1 MIYEYDSIQQHGI
14 ASTLV
19 LTSDTIVPPQYFFT
33 VLVSDHM
40 PMVVLIGVTTADL
53 YGNLYRSVKL
63 IKKILNSFRKCAKA
77 TLFKSHAL
85 KSHFTINSFSHLK
98 LIYMYVNT
106 HLFNLFLRLYKLIFK
121 STTS

>member
-19 LTSDTIVPPQYFFT
+19 LTSDTTVPPQYFFT

-40 PMVVLIGVTTADL
+40 PMVVLFGVTTADL

-63 IKKILNSFRKCAKA
+63 IKKSLIVSGNV
-77 TLFKSHAL
+77 
-85 KSHFTINSFSHLK
+85 LK
-98 LIYMYVNT
+98 L
-106 HLFNLFLRLYKLIFK
+106 LYSSLMH
-121 STTS
+121 